1 MFTFLKRVD
10 PEENM
15 DRWYMVFVQS
25 SLLDPNAVI
34 CAWGNRR
41 NSYQQL
47 RVMPAASQA
56 KARARARAIVKQK
69 LSRGYE
75 LVSEAEGANYI
86 SSSSR
91 SPSSTSTQ
99 TISRR

>member
-10 PEENM
+10 PEENI

-47 RVMPAASQA
+47 RVMPVASQA
-56 KARARARAIVKQK
+56 EARARARTIVKQK

-75 LVSEAEGANYI
+75 IVSEAEGDNYL
-86 SSSSR
+86 SYSSR
-91 SPSSTSTQ
+91 SPARISAQ
-99 TISRR
+99 TLCRR